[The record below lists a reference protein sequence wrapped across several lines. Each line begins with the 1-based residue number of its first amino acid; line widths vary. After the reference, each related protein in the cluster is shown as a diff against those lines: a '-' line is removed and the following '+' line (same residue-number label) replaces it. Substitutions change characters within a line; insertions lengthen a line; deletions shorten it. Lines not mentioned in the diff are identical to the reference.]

1 MHGVL
6 RAIYGVAGR
15 LATSVG
21 DLAPDRETPKWSRAL
36 RARRGAI
43 DRFAQ
48 WGRSYRDPGR
58 PLLWM
63 HAPSVGEG
71 LQARVVLERLRS
83 ARPEVQVAYTHF
95 SPSAEHF
102 AQTLKQQG
110 VVDVADYLPL
120 DTAVAADAM
129 LTALSPTALVFAKL
143 DVWPLLAERA
153 AARGVRLG
161 MISATLAAH
170 SSRRTR
176 AAAALL
182 RDAHA
187 AMRAVGVISDAD
199 GDRLFALG
207 VPAAAI
213 TVTGDT
219 RYDQVWARA
228 QAALESVRALVP
240 AARSPEWAKQCTL
253 VAGSTWPS
261 DESVLL
267 EGWDAVRARD
277 VPLRLIVAPHEP
289 TELHLRRLEQWAD
302 SHGALHARLGRLTG
316 TGIDGPSVSPQH
328 ATAPD
333 LILIDRVGVLADLYA
348 LADVAYVGGGFHRA
362 GLHSVLEPAACGVP
376 VLMGPRCES
385 SRDAELLLSAR
396 AGHRVRT
403 AAELATQ
410 CLTWVGTPHVRRA
423 AGERAREVVRHG
435 LGAAD
440 KSVALVERL
449 L

>member
-1 MHGVL
+1 VHGVL
-6 RAIYGVAGR
+6 RAIYGVAGS

-21 DLAPDRETPKWSRAL
+21 ELVPDRETAKWARAL
-36 RARRGAI
+36 HARRGAI

-48 WGRSYRDPGR
+48 WSRSHRDAGR

-83 ARPEVQVAYTHF
+83 TRPDLQVAYTHF
-95 SPSAEHF
+95 SPSAQHF
-102 AQTLKQQG
+102 AETLREQG

-120 DTAVAADAM
+120 DTAMAADAM
-129 LTALSPTALVFAKL
+129 LAALSPTALVFAKL

-161 MISATLAAH
+161 MISATMAAH

-187 AMRAVGVISDAD
+187 AMHAVGAISDAD
-199 GDRLFALG
+199 GDRLVALG
-207 VPAAAI
+207 VPAQAI

-228 QAALESVRALVP
+228 QSALESGRALIP
-240 AARSPEWAKQCTL
+240 AARSAEWARQCTL

-289 TELHLRRLEQWAD
+289 TESRLRALEQWAD
-302 SHGALHARLGRLTG
+302 SRGARHARLGRLTG
-316 TGIDGPSVSPQH
+316 TDTDGANVSPQH
-328 ATAPD
+328 AMAPD
-333 LILIDRVGVLADLYA
+333 LILVDRVGVLADLYA
-348 LADVAYVGGGFHRA
+348 LADVAYVGGGFHKA

-376 VLMGPRCES
+376 VLIGPRSES
-385 SRDAELLLSAR
+385 SRDAELLLDAR